1 MDLNGSFFFVS
12 FGSFRLGENIFARSV
27 NTPRY
32 VSLSLSLSLSLSPF
46 SVDFLVPIFGRWTN
60 PQSQP
65 VVVAAAAT
73 PPAPGRA
80 PHVLGVDDVHVHRR

>member
-1 MDLNGSFFFVS
+1 MVRFFCVFWVVS
-12 FGSFRLGENIFARSV
+12 VGGKYFCK
-27 NTPRY
+27 
-32 VSLSLSLSLSLSPF
+32 VSQHSEVCFSLSLSLSLSPF